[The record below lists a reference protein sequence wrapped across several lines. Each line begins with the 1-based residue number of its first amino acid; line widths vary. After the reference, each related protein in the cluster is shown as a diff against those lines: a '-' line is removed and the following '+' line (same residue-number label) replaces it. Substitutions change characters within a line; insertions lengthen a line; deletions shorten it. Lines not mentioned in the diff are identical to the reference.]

1 MSRGWGQ
8 LTKSDMRG
16 VDTGQSQGGE
26 KKSDYGMFTMPA
38 EKQG

>member
-8 LTKSDMRG
+8 LTKSGMRG